1 MTESEILKMAIE
13 GGIIDINAVQK
24 QIEMNERIKYLE
36 KHNYKI
42 WKGTDGYWHTYLPDS
57 EKGRVP
63 KKKRTEEEIK
73 QVVID
78 YWKSDEE
85 NPTIS
90 EVFTEWND
98 RRLELQ
104 KISASTHLRNKQC
117 FNRHYADFGKVK
129 IKSVEEDDILDF
141 LEEQIPKHNLTEK
154 AFSNLK
160 GITRGFMKRAKK
172 RRLIDFSVEEM
183 LDELDVSDHDFK
195 RTVKEDYEEVF
206 SEDEMPVIIDYL
218 VNHLDPWNIG
228 ILLMFVT
235 GIRVGE
241 LVALKHDVFDGNSFK
256 VRRTETK
263 YMENGKY
270 RYEVKEFPK
279 SAAGV
284 RTVVIPSDYAWLCN
298 KIKALNPFGEY
309 VFVGKDGQRMTTNCI
324 RMRLRR
330 LCEKVKVYHKSPHK
344 VRKTYGSILLDN
356 NIDQRLIIGQ
366 MGHTDVY
373 CTENHYHR
381 NRRNIDRKTE
391 IISAIPEFSMALGK

>member
-1 MTESEILKMAIE
+1 L
-13 GGIIDINAVQK
+13 
-24 QIEMNERIKYLE
+24 
-36 KHNYKI
+36 
-42 WKGTDGYWHTYLPDS
+42 
-57 EKGRVP
+57 
-63 KKKRTEEEIK
+63 
-73 QVVID
+73 
-78 YWKSDEE
+78 
-85 NPTIS
+85 
-90 EVFTEWND
+90 
-98 RRLELQ
+98 
-104 KISASTHLRNKQC
+104 
-117 FNRHYADFGKVK
+117 
-129 IKSVEEDDILDF
+129 EEDDILDF
-141 LEEQIPKHNLTEK
+141 LEEQIPKHNLTAK

-263 YMENGKY
+263 YKENGKY
-270 RYEVKEFPK
+270 VYEVKEFPK

-284 RTVVIPSDYAWLCN
+284 RTVVIPSDYAWLCG

-373 CTENHYHR
+373 CTETHYHR

-391 IISAIPEFSMALGK
+391 IISAIPEFSLALGK